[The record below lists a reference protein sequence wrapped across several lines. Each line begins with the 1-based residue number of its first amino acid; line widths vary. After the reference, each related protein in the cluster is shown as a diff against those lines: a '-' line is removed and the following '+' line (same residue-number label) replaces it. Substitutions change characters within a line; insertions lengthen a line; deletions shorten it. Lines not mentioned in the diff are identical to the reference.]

1 MIIQHPSTPED
12 MRNPQEVVE
21 QCMAEF
27 FPYLLEIV
35 MDYGFDAYDKDFQ
48 NELRVLV
55 EFARA
60 ILLKQ
65 KGVEHELQVVF
76 EEKGILNIEDTEE

>member
-48 NELRVLV
+48 NELR
-55 EFARA
+55 F
-60 ILLKQ
+60 
-65 KGVEHELQVVF
+65 
-76 EEKGILNIEDTEE
+76 DTKDIFIFDENGSRI

>member
-35 MDYGFDAYDKDFQ
+35 MDYGFDAYDKRFQ
-48 NELRVLV
+48 DELRVLI

-65 KGVEHELQVVF
+65 KGVSHELQVVF
-76 EEKGILNIEDTEE
+76 EENGILNTEDTEE

>member
-12 MRNPQEVVE
+12 MRNPQEVVD

-65 KGVEHELQVVF
+65 KGVEHEVQVVF
-76 EEKGILNIEDTEE
+76 KENGILNNEDIEE